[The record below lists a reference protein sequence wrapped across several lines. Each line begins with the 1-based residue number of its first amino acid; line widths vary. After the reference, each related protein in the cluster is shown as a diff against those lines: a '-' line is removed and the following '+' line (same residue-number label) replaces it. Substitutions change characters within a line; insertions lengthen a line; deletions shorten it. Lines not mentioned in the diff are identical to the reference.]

1 MVNYGSIQVIDRKG
15 WSKSFPLQKALTMV
29 GSATF
34 NDVVISDEH
43 GDGIAPVHFQ
53 LIRNQTSKQGFRIIN
68 LINEPLLIH
77 LNNAEGSLQLPAK
90 GSREINDGDMVH
102 LGGCIL
108 TFYLQ
113 VDKGKSIEK
122 RSENI
127 GVKLEMPGVVL
138 KKESKLTGLLT
149 LKNFGSEKRSQFEID
164 VEGLPKDCYQVDPAP
179 LLYPGGEEK
188 LQIRFFH
195 LGNHPVAGECPIQ
208 IHATA
213 VNAYPQEKVIIPVVL
228 DIEPVFQYSVDIFDS
243 LDAAKEKSHP
253 KNRLVNLEPI
263 SQQTTLFERPQQLDE
278 PSFNQNELLTQR
290 ASHTNAELDSEIA
303 EKIMVEKNQEPEMDW
318 WADDDDSQRRTIND
332 DPLAGL
338 KRSSRSKLSIE
349 KSNIQVL
356 KADIEDQTG
365 MNETQDAE

>member
-15 WSKSFPLQKALTMV
+15 WTKSFPLQKALTMV

-34 NDVVISDEH
+34 NDVVISGEH

-53 LIRNQTSKQGFRIIN
+53 LISNQTAKQGFRIIN
-68 LINEPLLIH
+68 LINEPLMIF

-113 VDKGKSIEK
+113 VDNGLSIDK

-138 KKESKLTGLLT
+138 KKGSKLTGLVT

-164 VEGLPKDCYQVDPAP
+164 VEGLPNDCYQVDPAP

-188 LQIRFFH
+188 LQIRFYH

-228 DIEPVFQYSVDIFDS
+228 DIEPVYEYSVGIFDS
-243 LDAAKEKSHP
+243 LEAVEDQKLQ
-253 KNRLVNLEPI
+253 KNQLINLETI
-263 SQQTTLFERPQQLDE
+263 SRQSTSYERPQQRDE
-278 PSFNQNELLTQR
+278 LSLNQNELLTQR
-290 ASHTNAELDSEIA
+290 ASHTIADPDSEIA
-303 EKIMVEKNQEPEMDW
+303 EKIIAEENQEPEIDW
-318 WADDDDSQRRTIND
+318 WADDEDSQRRTIND

-365 MNETQDAE
+365 MNETQDTE